1 MSFDARPTLNYPSLK
16 KYLSRH
22 PATYDV
28 NVMGSHPLISSPNH
42 RLSKYSMTKKGKRS
56 NWLIRPILK
65 SMVSAIYMM
74 LRNTNNILLLI
85 LIVLAFLVQWN
96 LHHKYFPTCI
106 ATMVPLP
113 TTAQFIYFLKQY
125 LVLNAD
131 GNVILLKSSLYKI
144 IKDMQKWTWS
154 AWS

>member
-1 MSFDARPTLNYPSLK
+1 
-16 KYLSRH
+16 
-22 PATYDV
+22 
-28 NVMGSHPLISSPNH
+28 
-42 RLSKYSMTKKGKRS
+42 
-56 NWLIRPILK
+56 
-65 SMVSAIYMM
+65 MVSAIYMM

-144 IKDMQKWTWS
+144 IKDMQK
-154 AWS
+154 